1 MVRSAIMLTCF
12 NPDRAQFRPT
22 QPSPQRL
29 QGILSRL
36 DRAGLTLAR
45 LSSLPL
51 ILGLVLLPG
60 VSPALSQS
68 LPRILSVTGQGTVEV
83 PTSRTLITLGVEVNA
98 RTAQA
103 AQSQAAAQSNAVVN
117 LLKSRSVQ
125 DLQTTGV
132 SLSPRYDY
140 SGDSPTL
147 NGFTATNTV
156 SFSVPTAEAG
166 PLLDAAVQAGATRI
180 DNLSFQAEET
190 ALEAAQQEALKEA
203 TQNAQLQA
211 QAVLNS
217 LNFQIQDIVGV
228 QVNGAS
234 APPSPGPIPMAA
246 YRLDAAVAP
255 TPIEG
260 GDQTVTATVTLQIR
274 Y

>member
-1 MVRSAIMLTCF
+1 MLTCF
-12 NPDRAQFRPT
+12 NPDRV
-22 QPSPQRL
+22 
-29 QGILSRL
+29 LSRS
-36 DRAGLTLAR
+36 GLNLSR

-60 VSPALSQS
+60 ISPALSQA
-68 LPRILSVTGQGTVEV
+68 LPRILSVTGQGEVEV
-83 PTSRTLITLGVEVNA
+83 PTSRTIVNLGVEVNA

-103 AQSQAAAQSNAVVN
+103 AQSQAAAQSNAVVD
-117 LLKSRSVQ
+117 LLKGRSVQ

-140 SGDSPTL
+140 SGNSPTL
-147 NGFTATNTV
+147 TGFTATNTV

-166 PLLDAAVQAGATRI
+166 PLLDAAVRAGATRI
-180 DNLSFQAEET
+180 DNLSFQADET
-190 ALEAAQQEALKEA
+190 VLEAARQEALKEA
-203 TQNAQLQA
+203 TANAQLQA
-211 QAVLNS
+211 QAVLQS
-217 LNFQIQDIVGV
+217 LNFQIQEVVGI
-228 QVNGAS
+228 QVNGAN
-234 APPSPGPIPMAA
+234 APLPPGPVPMAA
-246 YRLDAAVAP
+246 YRLEAASAP